1 MTMFDE
7 KARKEIRNAPRIKRS
22 DIAKAVAE
30 AGDTN
35 LDIAKLYAGVRKDS
49 DDVAAIN
56 ALISEIVKVRG
67 VKQRQFDLIR
77 KAADKARNEGGDVSL
92 VGGVD
97 LGLDYK
103 AQILSALKSL
113 SREDDPAKKDPTLF
127 RHGYE
132 IAEVVEIKEI
142 GEATIDVLIQ
152 QEFQR
157 ALEQKIGFF
166 KCNDEG
172 QVIHHSAPKDL
183 VSHLYHRRDLPLPYL
198 ERITRAP
205 VFSEDGK
212 LVVTPGYHRS
222 ARAFY
227 APPADLDVPTL
238 PTRVSGEDLRKAR
251 QIIVEEWMGDIPFDG
266 WTRDRLVSAALDG
279 DVNNPPPASLL
290 NAIGAALEQFVRP
303 MIDGPLPPHLLTKP
317 TERTGATLLATTIK
331 LVAEGSESVQTLAD
345 DDTERE
351 KRIVSTL
358 RSGTAVNIFDNV
370 RGEIDS
376 PVLASFWT
384 ARVFEGRI
392 LAKSDNVRLP
402 VTCSHL
408 ITGNNP
414 RWSTE
419 LVARMGLIRIDARCA
434 EPGKRTGFRHT
445 DLPGW
450 VRANRGKLIWAL
462 LVLIQN
468 WIEKGK
474 PAPVHTIHW
483 GSYDAYVK
491 VVGGIISAAAPNWST
506 WQTNRDQITADADSG
521 EFDPFIQLFDAWLSE
536 AGRDDAGLRKK
547 MYTTDRTGRGTVAY
561 EGLASIAQKH
571 RISLPGVKRN
581 PGGDAFDY
589 STTSLGTMLGSLK
602 DRFFRLSDGVE
613 YTLTRASQRDMYGYS
628 WGLLTREEAD
638 VQKEVV
644 APKPTAEVAARRRRG
659 NFGAPMQNDCEPLV
673 QHVEHARDPQSQEKV
688 QVFFTRSDHLHL
700 TDEERRALKSGSLT
714 HADKEALKA
723 TVQERK
729 AAAAA

>member
-1 MTMFDE
+1 MITFDE
-7 KARKEIRNAPRIKRS
+7 EDRKKIRGAAKFDRS
-22 DIAKAVAE
+22 KIAAKVA
-30 AGDTN
+30 ASGDGD
-35 LDIAKLYAGVRKDS
+35 LDIAMLYAGLKKSKPDT
-49 DDVAAIN
+49 VA
-56 ALISEIVKVRG
+56 LKELSEEIEKVHGIGKRAFTDI
-67 VKQRQFDLIR
+67 K
-77 KAADKARNEGGDVSL
+77 KAADRAISEGGTPELRKGVNTSSL
-92 VGGVD
+92 D
-97 LGLDYK
+97 FPE
-103 AQILSALKSL
+103 QINSVRKLLEVESEKN
-113 SREDDPAKKDPTLF
+113 PTLF

-142 GEATIDVLIQ
+142 GEATIDVLIP

-157 ALEQKIGFF
+157 ALEQKIGFLRVG
-166 KCNDEG
+166 DEG
-172 QVIHHSAPKDL
+172 KLTYRSAPKDL
-183 VSHLYHRRDLPLPYL
+183 VNHLYYSRDLPLPYL

-205 VFSEDGK
+205 VFSEDGV
-212 LVVTPGYHRS
+212 LVNTPGYHRS

-331 LVAEGSESVQTLAD
+331 LVAEGAESVQTLAD

-419 LVARMGLIRIDARCA
+419 LAARMGLIRIDARCA
-434 EPGKRTGFRHT
+434 EPGKRTGFRHA

-474 PAPVHTIHW
+474 PALVNTIHW
-483 GSYDAYVK
+483 GSYDAYVQ

-521 EFDPFIQLFDAWLSE
+521 EFDPFIQLFDAWLS
-536 AGRDDAGLRKK
+536 DASKDRRNGSDTRKK
-547 MYTTDRTGRGTVAY
+547 MYVTDTPTH
-561 EGLASIAQKH
+561 EGIASIAKNH
-571 RISLPGVKRN
+571 RISLPVKRDSADPYDYN
-581 PGGDAFDY
+581 TSKLGAAFGG
-589 STTSLGTMLGSLK
+589 LK
-602 DRFFRLSDGVE
+602 DRFFKLSDGVE
-613 YTLTRASQRDMYGYS
+613 YTLVQYERTKHGHP

-638 VQKEVV
+638 ELRAAVPAAQEEATVV
-644 APKPTAEVAARRRRG
+644 ARGRRTSASAAPVKKVEAESNVV
-659 NFGAPMQNDCEPLV
+659 PLV
-673 QHVEHARDPQSQEKV
+673 PDTLLARAQRTRAPSHAPEDVRANWR
-688 QVFFTRSDHLHL
+688 TM
-700 TDEERRALKSGSLT
+700 TEEARVAWLVANPMMRFG
-714 HADKEALKA
+714 
-723 TVQERK
+723 
-729 AAAAA
+729 

>member
-1 MTMFDE
+1 MITFDE
-7 KARKEIRNAPRIKRS
+7 EARKKIRGAAKFDRS
-22 DIAKAVAE
+22 KIAAKVA
-30 AGDTN
+30 ASGDGD
-35 LDIAKLYAGVRKDS
+35 LAIAMLYAGLKKSKPDT
-49 DDVAAIN
+49 VALKELGEEIEKVYGIGKRPFTAIT
-56 ALISEIVKVRG
+56 
-67 VKQRQFDLIR
+67 
-77 KAADKARNEGGDVSL
+77 KAADRAISEGGTPELRKGVNTSSL
-92 VGGVD
+92 DFPEQVNSVRK
-97 LGLDYK
+97 LLEN
-103 AQILSALKSL
+103 AS
-113 SREDDPAKKDPTLF
+113 EKDPTLF

-142 GEATIDVLIQ
+142 GEATIDVLIP

-157 ALEQKIGFF
+157 ALEQKVGFY
-166 KCNDEG
+166 KLNDEK
-172 QVIHHSAPKDL
+172 QSTYRSAPKDL
-183 VSHLYHRRDLPLPYL
+183 VNHLYYSRDLPLPYL

-205 VFSEDGK
+205 VFSEDGV
-212 LVVTPGYHRS
+212 LVNTPGYHRS

-227 APPADLDVPTL
+227 APPADLDVPAL

-331 LVAEGSESVQTLAD
+331 LVAEGAESVQTLAD

-408 ITGNNP
+408 VTGNNP

-419 LVARMGLIRIDARCA
+419 LAARMGLIRIDARCA
-434 EPGKRTGFRHT
+434 EPGKRTGFRHA

-474 PAPVHTIHW
+474 PAPVNAIHW

-521 EFDPFIQLFDAWLSE
+521 EFDPFIQLFDAWLSDTSKDR
-536 AGRDDAGLRKK
+536 RDGSALRKK
-547 MYTTDRTGRGTVAY
+547 MYVSDTPTH
-561 EGLASIAQKH
+561 EGIASIAKSH
-571 RISLPGVKRN
+571 RISLQRVKRDSADPYDYN
-581 PGGDAFDY
+581 P
-589 STTSLGTMLGSLK
+589 TSLGTMLGSLK

-613 YTLTRASQRDMYGYS
+613 YTLTRAPERDMYGYS

-644 APKPTAEVAARRRRG
+644 APKPTAEVAARRRRD
-659 NFGAPMQNDCEPLV
+659 NFGAPMQNDGEPLV

>member
-7 KARKEIRNAPRIKRS
+7 EARKKIRGAAKFDRS
-22 DIAKAVAE
+22 KIAAKVA
-30 AGDTN
+30 ASGDGD
-35 LDIAKLYAGVRKDS
+35 LDIAMLYAGLKKSKPDTIAVMELGEEIEKVHGIGKRPFT
-49 DDVAAIN
+49 AIM
-56 ALISEIVKVRG
+56 
-67 VKQRQFDLIR
+67 
-77 KAADKARNEGGDVSL
+77 KAADRAISEGGTPELRKGVNTSSL
-92 VGGVD
+92 D
-97 LGLDYK
+97 FPE
-103 AQILSALKSL
+103 QINSVRKLLENAS
-113 SREDDPAKKDPTLF
+113 EKDPTLF

-142 GEATIDVLIQ
+142 GGATIDVLIP

-157 ALEQKIGFF
+157 ALEQKVGFLRVG
-166 KCNDEG
+166 DEG
-172 QVIHHSAPKDL
+172 KLTYRSAPKDL
-183 VSHLYHRRDLPLPYL
+183 VNHLYYSRDLPLPYL

-205 VFSEDGK
+205 VFSEDGV
-212 LVVTPGYHRS
+212 LVNTPGYHRS

-331 LVAEGSESVQTLAD
+331 LVAEGAESVQTLAD

-419 LVARMGLIRIDARCA
+419 LAARMGLIRIDARCA
-434 EPGKRTGFRHT
+434 EPGKRTGFRHA

-474 PAPVHTIHW
+474 PAPVNTIHW

-521 EFDPFIQLFDAWLSE
+521 EFDPFIQLFDAWLS
-536 AGRDDAGLRKK
+536 DA
-547 MYTTDRTGRGTVAY
+547 
-561 EGLASIAQKH
+561 S
-571 RISLPGVKRN
+571 
-581 PGGDAFDY
+581 
-589 STTSLGTMLGSLK
+589 K
-602 DRFFRLSDGVE
+602 DRRNGSD
-613 YTLTRASQRDMYGYS
+613 TR
-628 WGLLTREEAD
+628 
-638 VQKEVV
+638 K
-644 APKPTAEVAARRRRG
+644 
-659 NFGAPMQNDCEPLV
+659 
-673 QHVEHARDPQSQEKV
+673 
-688 QVFFTRSDHLHL
+688 
-700 TDEERRALKSGSLT
+700 
-714 HADKEALKA
+714 
-723 TVQERK
+723 
-729 AAAAA
+729 

>member
-1 MTMFDE
+1 MITFDE
-7 KARKEIRNAPRIKRS
+7 EARKKIRGAAKFDRS
-22 DIAKAVAE
+22 KIAAKVA
-30 AGDTN
+30 ASGDGD
-35 LDIAKLYAGVRKDS
+35 LAIAMLYAGLKKSKPDT
-49 DDVAAIN
+49 VALKELGEEIEKVYGIGKRPFTAIT
-56 ALISEIVKVRG
+56 
-67 VKQRQFDLIR
+67 
-77 KAADKARNEGGDVSL
+77 KAADRAISEGGTPELRKGVNTSSL
-92 VGGVD
+92 D
-97 LGLDYK
+97 FPE
-103 AQILSALKSL
+103 QINLVRKLLENAS
-113 SREDDPAKKDPTLF
+113 EKDPTLF

-142 GEATIDVLIQ
+142 GEATIDVLIP

-157 ALEQKIGFF
+157 ALEQKVGFLRVG
-166 KCNDEG
+166 DEG
-172 QVIHHSAPKDL
+172 KLTYRSAPKDL
-183 VSHLYHRRDLPLPYL
+183 VNHLYYSRDLPLPYL

-205 VFSEDGK
+205 VFSEDGV
-212 LVVTPGYHRS
+212 LVNTPGYHRS

-238 PTRVSGEDLRKAR
+238 PTRVSGDDLRKAR

-279 DVNNPPPASLL
+279 DLNNPPPASLL

-331 LVAEGSESVQTLAD
+331 LVAEGAESVQTLAD

-419 LVARMGLIRIDARCA
+419 LAARMGLIRIDARCA
-434 EPGKRTGFRHT
+434 EPGKRTGFRHA

-450 VRANRGKLIWAL
+450 VRSNRGKLIWAL

-474 PAPVHTIHW
+474 PAPVNTIHW

-521 EFDPFIQLFDAWLSE
+521 EFDPFIQLFDAWLSDTSKDR
-536 AGRDDAGLRKK
+536 RDGSALRKK
-547 MYTTDRTGRGTVAY
+547 MYVSDTPTH
-561 EGLASIAQKH
+561 EGIASIAKSH
-571 RISLPGVKRN
+571 RISLQRVKRDSADPYDYN
-581 PGGDAFDY
+581 P
-589 STTSLGTMLGSLK
+589 TSLGTMLGSLK

-613 YTLTRASQRDMYGYS
+613 YTLTRAPERDMYGYS

-644 APKPTAEVAARRRRG
+644 APNPTAEVAARRRRG
-659 NFGAPMQNDCEPLV
+659 NFGAPMQNDGEPLV
-673 QHVEHARDPQSQEKV
+673 QHVEHARDSQSQEKV